1 MLKNMISKIAY
12 NLSDEHFS
20 FKSILIIIIIS
31 IIIIGIIYYIAKLID
46 KKSNNK
52 SNKRQVD
59 DYIYNSRSD
68 RSDRNNNNIQK
79 NIGKDMKEFFSNIY
93 NKIRDTKFKKDTKN
107 GNNNTKYNTKNRIY
121 YEDDDFFTFN

>member
-20 FKSILIIIIIS
+20 LNSILIIIIIS
-31 IIIIGIIYYIAKLID
+31 IIIIAIIYYIAKLID

-52 SNKRQVD
+52 SSKRQVD
-59 DYIYNSRSD
+59 DYIYNSRSN
-68 RSDRNNNNIQK
+68 RSYKNNNIQK

-93 NKIRDTKFKKDTKN
+93 NKIRDLKFKKDTKN
-107 GNNNTKYNTKNRIY
+107 GNNSTKYNMKNRIY
-121 YEDDDFFTFN
+121 YEDDDFFTFD